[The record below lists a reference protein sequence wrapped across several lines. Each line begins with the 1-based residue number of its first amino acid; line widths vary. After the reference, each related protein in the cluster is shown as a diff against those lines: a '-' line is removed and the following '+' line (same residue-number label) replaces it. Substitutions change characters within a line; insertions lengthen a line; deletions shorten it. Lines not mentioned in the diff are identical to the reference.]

1 MILRLLSLIALLAV
15 TGGVVAQSTNTPA
28 TAPSDTPYA
37 PPATAPSTAPS
48 NTPSTAP
55 SAAPNTAPSTAPNAA
70 AAPIPGAAPA
80 PTPARGDTAVGGMSK
95 CENMLGNDRD
105 ACFQKE
111 RAGTG
116 STR

>member
-1 MILRLLSLIALLAV
+1 
-15 TGGVVAQSTNTPA
+15 
-28 TAPSDTPYA
+28 
-37 PPATAPSTAPS
+37 
-48 NTPSTAP
+48 
-55 SAAPNTAPSTAPNAA
+55 
-70 AAPIPGAAPA
+70 
-80 PTPARGDTAVGGMSK
+80 MSK

>member
-1 MILRLLSLIALLAV
+1 MISRLLGLIALLAV
-15 TGGVVAQSTNTPA
+15 TGGAAAQSTNAPA
-28 TAPSDTPYA
+28 TAPSDTPNTA
-37 PPATAPSTAPS
+37 PAPAPSTAPS
-48 NTPSTAP
+48 NAPSTGTPSTPNATATPSTPPP
-55 SAAPNTAPSTAPNAA
+55 SAAP
-70 AAPIPGAAPA
+70 
-80 PTPARGDTAVGGMSK
+80 ARSETAVGGMSK

>member
-1 MILRLLSLIALLAV
+1 MISRLLGLIALLAV
-15 TGGVVAQSTNTPA
+15 TGGAAAQSTNAPA
-28 TAPSDTPYA
+28 TAPSDTPSTA
-37 PPATAPSTAPS
+37 PAAAPSAAPSTAPATAPS
-48 NTPSTAP
+48 NMPSTAP
-55 SAAPNTAPSTAPNAA
+55 SGTPNATATPSTP
-70 AAPIPGAAPA
+70 PPSAAPA
-80 PTPARGDTAVGGMSK
+80 RGETAVGGMSK

>member
-1 MILRLLSLIALLAV
+1 MISRLLGLIALLAV
-15 TGGVVAQSTNTPA
+15 TGGAAAQSTNAPA
-28 TAPSDTPYA
+28 TAPSDTQGAA
-37 PPATAPSTAPS
+37 PA
-48 NTPSTAP
+48 TAP
-55 SAAPNTAPSTAPNAA
+55 SAAPSTAPAPAPSGAPNAA
-70 AAPIPGAAPA
+70 TTQTTPPPSAA
-80 PTPARGDTAVGGMSK
+80 PARGDTAVGGLSR